1 MKTMSACNSW
11 RSATALGMMVLLA
24 GLAVACRQG
33 PTENAAPVGPLELGN
48 RRQLL
53 FDDRLVAS
61 KQGFAV
67 TPNQAVRTESPVIE
81 PEAPWEEGGIH
92 VESVLAHDGLFRLW
106 YRAYGE
112 DRVSRLCYAA
122 STDGIHWQRSDL
134 GLFEY
139 RGSKQNNIV
148 LLNIGNVFFDP
159 SAPEERRF
167 KMICDRGKYAYPSAY
182 DGGARFRYLD
192 PPPATWHYSGIG
204 GAYSPDGIHWTF
216 TGKESIM
223 PWYTDTMNVAFWDE
237 RIRKYVAYVR
247 WNEYLRVKDGVL
259 RGSFDYRAIAR
270 SESEDFENF
279 PLPEKILEPDFD
291 HPEDEDLWGGGLYD
305 SAAIQYPF
313 AQDAYFIFPAAFHHG
328 SDTLDI
334 QLGASRDGIRFTRWR
349 EPFVRLGR
357 QGSFDSRMLYMGRGM
372 LSMGDELWMYYSGF
386 DQFHD
391 QGKVED
397 YRSAIGRV
405 RIRRDGFVSQ
415 DAPGSGGTLTTHS
428 FDLKGRSLEVNMDAS
443 SRGWLKVE
451 ILDREQQPVPGF
463 DEPSAD
469 RLYGNDV
476 HQRVTWN
483 GQDDLSSLAGRSIR
497 LRFSGRS
504 VKLYAFQFLE

>member
-1 MKTMSACNSW
+1 M
-11 RSATALGMMVLLA
+11 LLIA
-24 GLAVACRQG
+24 GLGAACRPEPPEEAG
-33 PTENAAPVGPLELGN
+33 LLGPLEPGN

-53 FDDRLVAS
+53 FDDVLVAS
-61 KQGFAV
+61 KEGFV
-67 TPNQAVRTESPVIE
+67 ITPNQAVRTESAILE

-92 VESVLAHDGLFRLW
+92 VESVLAYDGLFRLW

-112 DRVSRLCYAA
+112 DQVARLCYAA
-122 STDGIHWQRSDL
+122 STDGIHWQRPNL

-139 RGSKQNNIV
+139 RSSKQNNIV
-148 LLNIGNVFFDP
+148 LLNIGNVFLDP

-167 KMICDRGKYAYPSAY
+167 KMICDRGKYTYPSAY

-204 GAYSPDGIHWTF
+204 GAYSPDGIYWTF
-216 TGKESIM
+216 TEKESIM

-291 HPEDEDLWGGGLYD
+291 HPEDKDLWGGGLYD

-313 AQDAYFIFPAAFHHG
+313 AQDAYFIFPAAFHHS

-372 LSMGDELWMYYSGF
+372 LAMGDELWMYYSGF
-386 DQFHD
+386 DQLHD

-397 YRSAIGRV
+397 FRSAIGRV

-415 DAPGSGGTLTTHS
+415 DAPGSGGTLTTHP
-428 FDLKGRSLEVNMDAS
+428 FGLTGRSLEVNRDAS

-451 ILDREQQPVPGF
+451 ILDREEQPVPGF
-463 DEPSAD
+463 DEQSAD
-469 RLYGNDV
+469 RLHGNDV

-497 LRFSGRS
+497 LRFTGQS